1 MPEMRRHPWQTRGD
15 FMTKVRQDFTT
26 GPLFIKLIA
35 FALPIMATNLLQ
47 IFYNAAD
54 KMVVGQFSGDEYAL
68 GAIGC
73 TTFIYSLI
81 INFMVGIGSGSGI
94 VVAQFYGAGRR
105 EDTSRA
111 VHTSML
117 LAVLVAVIF
126 SGIAYA
132 TEVPLLKLLGTHE
145 VFMAPACLYLN
156 IVFVGIFATA
166 VYNFG
171 AAILRATG
179 DSKTPL
185 IISMVSG
192 LINVLLNIFFVTVC
206 DMSVEGVA
214 IATVISQ
221 YFSAGA
227 VVVVLYRRKGESYQL
242 IPSRLTMDK
251 KLLSRI
257 IRLGI
262 PTGLQSSCFSIT
274 NMATSWAVNTFPS
287 EYVTAFSVAG
297 NIDGMI
303 DACSGAF
310 LHSAMN
316 ATGQNYGAMKTKR
329 VIKVF
334 IYSLIQGMGFT
345 FILSQTVSIFRGELA
360 ALFVDKAA
368 ENYSLIIECVV
379 EWTGTMLA
387 TYFLQG
393 AMNSVFGSVR
403 GMGYSVMPL
412 IMNIIGTC
420 VVRLLWIFV
429 IFPLPTFHTFSGLAL
444 LYPASWLAS
453 TVLIAAISIFAFV
466 RLNKM
471 VRASGADE
479 ADGNT
484 DKIAV

>member
-1 MPEMRRHPWQTRGD
+1 
-15 FMTKVRQDFTT
+15 MTKVKQDFTE
-26 GPLFIKLIA
+26 GPIFMKLIA

-73 TTFIYSLI
+73 TTFIYGLI
-81 INFMVGIGSGSGI
+81 INFMAGIGGGSGI
-94 VVAQFYGAGRR
+94 VVAQLYGAGRR

-117 LAVLVAVIF
+117 LAVSVAIIF
-126 SGIAYA
+126 SGVAYA

-145 VFMAPACLYLN
+145 VFMARACLYLN
-156 IVFVGIFATA
+156 IVFIGIFATA

-185 IISMVSG
+185 VISMISG
-192 LINVLLNIFFVTVC
+192 LINVLLNLFFVIVC
-206 DMSVEGVA
+206 GMSVEGVA
-214 IATVISQ
+214 IATIISQ

-227 VVVVLYRRKGESYQL
+227 VVVVLYNRKGESCQL
-242 IPSRLTMDK
+242 IPSKLAMDK
-251 KLLSRI
+251 RILSRI
-257 IRLGI
+257 IRLGV
-262 PTGLQSSCFSIT
+262 PTGLQSCCFSVT
-274 NMATSWAVNTFPS
+274 NMVTSWAVNTFPS

-316 ATGQNYGAMKTKR
+316 ATGQNYGAMKTGR
-329 VIKVF
+329 VVKVF
-334 IYSLIQGMGFT
+334 IYSLIQAMGFT
-345 FILSQTVSIFRGELA
+345 FLLSQTVNIFRADLA
-360 ALFVDKAA
+360 ALFVDKAT
-368 ENYSLIIECVV
+368 ENYSVIIDCVV

-393 AMNSVFGSVR
+393 AMNSVFGSIR
-403 GMGYSVMPL
+403 GMGYSLMPL

-420 VVRLLWIFV
+420 GVRLIWVFV
-429 IFPLPTFHTFSGLAL
+429 IFPLPAFHTFSGLAL
-444 LYPASWLAS
+444 LYPVSWLAS
-453 TVLIAAISIFAFV
+453 TVLIAGISIFAFV
-466 RLNKM
+466 RLSKM
-471 VRASGADE
+471 AKASGADE
-479 ADGNT
+479 AEGST
-484 DKIAV
+484 EKTAV